1 MRTHTRG
8 APSVFFIYLL
18 CLASAYITDENPEVM
33 IPFTNA
39 NYDSHPMLYF
49 SRAEVAEL
57 QLRAAS
63 SHEHIAARLR
73 EAVHTMLSSPLEYLP
88 PWDPKDYSARWNE
101 IYGNNLGALAMFCVL
116 YPENIE
122 ARDMAKDYME
132 RMAAQPSW
140 LVKDAP
146 WDEVPL
152 AHSLVGFATAYDF
165 LYNYLSKTQQE
176 KFLEVIAN
184 ASGYM
189 YETSYRRGW
198 GFQYLHNHQPTNCM
212 ALLTGSLVLMNQ
224 GYLQEAYLWTKQVL
238 TIMEKSLVLLREVT
252 DGSLYEGVAYG
263 SYTTRSLFQYMFLV
277 QRHFDINH
285 FGHPWLKQHFAFMYR
300 TILPGFQR
308 TVAIADSNYNW
319 FYGPESQL
327 VFLDKFVMRNGSGN
341 WLADQI
347 RRNRVVEGPGT
358 PSKGQRWCTLHTEFL
373 WYDASLKSVPP
384 PDFGT
389 PTLHYF
395 EDWGV
400 VTYGSALPAEVNR
413 SFLSFKSGKLG
424 GRAIYDIVHRNKY
437 KEWIKGWRNF
447 NAGHEHPDQN
457 SFTFA
462 PNGVPFITEALYGP
476 KYTFFNNVLMFSPAV
491 SKSCFS
497 PWEGQVTEDCSSKW
511 SKYKHDLAANCQGR
525 VVAAMEKDGVV
536 FIRGEGVGAYNPQLN
551 LKNIQRNLI
560 LLHPQLLLLVDQIH
574 LGEESPLETAASF
587 FHNVDFPFEETVV
600 DGVHGAFIRQRDG
613 LYKMYWMDDT
623 GYSEKA
629 TLASVTY
636 PRGYPYNGTNY
647 VNVTMHL
654 RSPITRAAY
663 LFIGPSVDVQ
673 SFSIHGDSQRL
684 DVFIATSE
692 HAYAIYLWTGETT
705 GQSAFAQVIADR
717 QEILFDWN
725 SAIKSTTVPEVKD
738 YTAIVEHNLQ
748 HFKPV
753 FQLLEKQILSRVRN
767 TASFRKT
774 AERLLRFSDKRQ
786 TEEAIDRIFAIS
798 QQQQQQQGKSKK
810 NRRSGKRY
818 KFVDAVP
825 DIFAQIEVNEKKIR
839 QKAQILAQKELPI
852 DEDEE
857 MKDLLDFADVT
868 YEKHK
873 NGALMKGR
881 FGQAR
886 MVTTSHS
893 RAPSLSASYTRLFLI
908 LNIAI
913 FFVMLAM
920 QLTYFQRSQSLYGQ
934 RCLYAVLLIDSC
946 ILLWL
951 YSSCSQS
958 QC

>member
-18 CLASAYITDENPEVM
+18 CLVSAYITDENPEVM

-536 FIRGEGVGAYNPQLN
+536 FIRGEGVGAYNPRLN

-629 TLASVTY
+629 TIASVTY

-810 NRRSGKRY
+810 SRRSGKRY

>member
-1 MRTHTRG
+1 MLTTQRPLKCSCGDLDWLTCLKHRAFHTIFVLIPCSPGSFEDGLAALEIWRSDATMRTHTRG
-8 APSVFFIYLL
+8 APSVFFIYLFYFV
-18 CLASAYITDENPEVM
+18 SAYITDENPEVM

-49 SRAEVAEL
+49 SQAEVAEL
-57 QLRAAS
+57 QLRATS
-63 SHEHIAARLR
+63 SHEHIAAHLT

-88 PWDPKDYSARWNE
+88 PWDPRDYSARWNE

-140 LVKDAP
+140 LVRDAP

-165 LYNYLSKTQQE
+165 LYNHLSKTQQE

-184 ASGYM
+184 VSGYM

-198 GFQYLHNHQPTNCM
+198 GFQYLHNHQPTNCL

-224 GYLQEAYLWTKQVL
+224 
-238 TIMEKSLVLLREVT
+238 
-252 DGSLYEGVAYG
+252 
-263 SYTTRSLFQYMFLV
+263 
-277 QRHFDINH
+277 
-285 FGHPWLKQHFAFMYR
+285 
-300 TILPGFQR
+300 GFQR

-347 RRNRVVEGPGT
+347 RRNRVMEGPGT

-373 WYDASLKSVPP
+373 WYDASLRSVPP

-400 VTYGSALPAEVNR
+400 VTYGSALPIEINR

-437 KEWIKGWRNF
+437 KDWIKGWRNF

-511 SKYKHDLAANCQGR
+511 SKYKHDLAASCQGR
-525 VVAAMEKDGVV
+525 VVAAVEKNGVV
-536 FIRGEGVGAYNPQLN
+536 FIRGEGVGAYNPQLH
-551 LKNIQRNLI
+551 LKNVQRNLI

-587 FHNVDFPFEETVV
+587 FHNVDVPFEETVV

-629 TLASVTY
+629 TFASVTY

-654 RSPITRAAY
+654 RSPITRTAY

-673 SFSIHGDSQRL
+673 SFSIHGDSQQL

-692 HAYAIYLWTGETT
+692 HAYATYLWTAEAM
-705 GQSAFAQVIADR
+705 GQSAFAQVIADH
-717 QEILFDWN
+717 QKILFDQS
-725 SAIKSTTVPEVKD
+725 SAIKSTTVPEVED
-738 YTAIVEHNLQ
+738 YSAIVGQNLQ

-798 QQQQQQQGKSKK
+798 QQQQHSKSKRS
-810 NRRSGKRY
+810 RRPGKHY

-873 NGALMKGR
+873 NGGMMKGQ
-881 FGQAR
+881 FGQVR
-886 MVTTSHS
+886 MVTTTH

-920 QLTYFQRSQSLYGQ
+920 QLTYFQRAQSLHGQ
-934 RCLYAVLLIDSC
+934 RCLYAVLLIDGC